1 MAKSTKRQGD
11 MRSLKLLITAFVL
24 ATLVSCSDSRQLFG
38 GDNWT
43 VINYWAV
50 WCKPCREEIP
60 ELNHL
65 NDVTGIEVLGVN
77 FDLKSGEALY
87 ADAQNLGLEFEN
99 IGDPSHQLG
108 IERPIVLP
116 TTVVLSPSG
125 DVEAVLIGPQTK
137 ETILA
142 VIRTDKD

>member
-11 MRSLKLLITAFVL
+11 MRSLNLLITAFVL

-65 NDVTGIEVLGVN
+65 NGVMGIEVLGVN
-77 FDLKSGEALY
+77 FDRKSGEALY
-87 ADAQNLGLEFEN
+87 ADAQSLGLEFEN

-142 VIRTDKD
+142 VIRPDKD

>member
-1 MAKSTKRQGD
+1 MTKGIKIQGD
-11 MRSLKLLITAFVL
+11 MRSLKLLIIAFVL
-24 ATLVSCSDSRQLFG
+24 VTVGRCSGSDDLFD

-60 ELNHL
+60 ELNDL
-65 NDVTGIEVLGVN
+65 NGVTGVEVLGVN
-77 FDLKSGEALY
+77 FDRKSGEALY
-87 ADAQNLGLEFEN
+87 SDARDLGLEFKN
-99 IGDPSHQLG
+99 IKDPSHQLG
-108 IERPIVLP
+108 IERPSVLP

-142 VIRTDKD
+142 VIRPNEG

>member
-1 MAKSTKRQGD
+1 MTKGIKIQGD
-11 MRSLKLLITAFVL
+11 MRSLKLLITALVL
-24 ATLVSCSDSRQLFG
+24 VTVGSCSDSDDLFD

-43 VINYWAV
+43 VMNYWAV

-65 NDVTGIEVLGVN
+65 NGVTGIEVLGVN
-77 FDLKSGEALY
+77 FDRKSGESLY
-87 ADAQNLGLEFEN
+87 SDAQNLGLEFKN
-99 IGDPSHQLG
+99 IKDPSHQLG
-108 IERPIVLP
+108 IERPNVLP

-142 VIRTDKD
+142 VIRPNEG

>member
-1 MAKSTKRQGD
+1 MSKTIKRQGD
-11 MRSLKLLITAFVL
+11 MRSLKLSITAFVL
-24 ATLVSCSDSRQLFG
+24 VTVLSCSGSDDLFD

-65 NDVTGIEVLGVN
+65 NGVPGIEVLGVN
-77 FDLKSGEALY
+77 FDRKSGEALY
-87 ADAQNLGLEFEN
+87 SDAQNLGLEFKN
-99 IGDPSHQLG
+99 IKDPSHQLG
-108 IERPIVLP
+108 IERPSVLP

-142 VIRTDKD
+142 VISSDKG

>member
-1 MAKSTKRQGD
+1 MAKSIKRQGD
-11 MRSLKLLITAFVL
+11 MRSLKLLIKAFVL
-24 ATLVSCSDSRQLFG
+24 VTVGSCSGSDDVFD

-50 WCKPCREEIP
+50 WCKPCRKEIP
-60 ELNHL
+60 ELNDL
-65 NDVTGIEVLGVN
+65 NDVTGVEVLGVN
-77 FDLKSGEALY
+77 FDRKSGEALY
-87 ADAQNLGLEFEN
+87 SDAQDLGLEFKN
-99 IGDPSHQLG
+99 IKDPSHQLG
-108 IERPIVLP
+108 IERPSVLP

-142 VIRTDKD
+142 VISSDKG